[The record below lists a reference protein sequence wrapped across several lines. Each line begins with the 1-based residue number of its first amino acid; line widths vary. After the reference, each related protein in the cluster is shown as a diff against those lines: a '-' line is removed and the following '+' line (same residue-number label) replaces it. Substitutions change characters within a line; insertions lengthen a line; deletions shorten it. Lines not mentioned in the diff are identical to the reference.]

1 MSLKACFDRAAGMGV
16 ISREEANALKK
27 RFDQIAAETTNAAEA
42 RARMAKEIEAEAAH
56 RERAALLTEIA
67 RSRIIDQMS
76 NWKNH
81 KGETDLVTAFIAMH
95 ENLGNE
101 IGDFMQDAEG
111 RREVI
116 FRDAQRELREIMR
129 EFRRGAITGDL
140 RRTSKL
146 VGNSKVQA
154 RMDNFR
160 KEVFGEDTGDATAKA
175 MAQSWN
181 KVVEDLRVRFNAA
194 GGAIPKLEGW
204 GFPQSHDRLALLDAG
219 KQSWID
225 YLMQPGVLARDRMVD
240 RAGARLTDSELREAL
255 DVAYD
260 RATTDGW
267 SDKDVSAQPK
277 GRGALYTQHLDHRFI
292 HFKDAD
298 AWGAYAEKFGNPDLF
313 ATMMG
318 HVAMM
323 SRDIAHA
330 EIFGPN
336 PNMMRAYIRS
346 HIEHMAGQQASGQ
359 GMAIEGAD
367 PRNVMQDVS
376 KGLDRADAMW
386 SLMRGQEVVGRNL
399 AEIMGSVR
407 NTITA
412 SSLGAAW
419 ISSLSDAGFGQDMRH
434 RLGMG
439 MAKANFGRMLAG
451 SLREMITM
459 GSRQEMIDAGL
470 GLDQAMNVL
479 RKKASEVKGIDHRF
493 WTGFLADRTLTWGL
507 LSPWTQA
514 GKFLAGD
521 DIMRYMAKLAPHS
534 FDALPEGMQR
544 AFRNHGFSPADWD
557 ALRATGVVEGRIR
570 PTELLDNPST
580 KALGERYLQM
590 ILRETRSAIPEATV
604 ASRSIVFTS
613 GKPGTIT
620 GEIARSAGQFKGFGL
635 AVLMIHAGRLARQL
649 GAGDTRNAL
658 ANGGALL
665 ITLTFL
671 GAIAMALKD
680 IKDGRD
686 PRKWL
691 DEKTWLDPNHWGAA
705 FLQAGGLGIYGD
717 LLFADVNRHGGGLE
731 STIAGPLVGRASD
744 IGDLVIGEPIRAL
757 TGKPTN
763 PGGKAM
769 KVLKSNTPIMGH
781 WAISLA
787 YQRTVMDQLQKLADP
802 KAQAAFNRTIQ
813 QRQRDYGQSY
823 WWRPGTT
830 SPQRAPDFSKPLST
844 R

>member
-1 MSLKACFDRAAGMGV
+1 MSLKNCFANAARMGV
-16 ISREEANALKK
+16 ISREEADLLSK
-27 RFDQIAAETTNAAEA
+27 RFDQIATETTDSAEA
-42 RARMAKEIEAEAAH
+42 RARMTKEIEAEAAH

-67 RSRIIDQMS
+67 RARIVDQIS

-81 KGETDLVTAFIAMH
+81 KGETDLVTAFTAMH
-95 ENLGNE
+95 ENIGNE

-116 FRDAQRELREIMR
+116 FRESQRELRDIMR
-129 EFRRGAITGDL
+129 EFRRGAIVGDL

-146 VGNSKVQA
+146 VGNKKVQA

-160 KEVFGEDTGDATAKA
+160 KEVFGEDSGDATAKV
-175 MAQSWN
+175 MAQAWL

-194 GGAIPKLEGW
+194 GGAIPKLDGY

-219 KQSWID
+219 KQAWID
-225 YLMQPGVLARDRMVD
+225 HLMQPGVLNRDRMTD
-240 RAGARLTDSELREAL
+240 RAGSRLTDGELREAL
-255 DVAYD
+255 DTAFD
-260 RATTDGW
+260 RITTDGW
-267 SDKDVSAQPK
+267 SDKDVSAQVK

-292 HFKDAD
+292 HFKSAD
-298 AWGAYAEKFGNPDLF
+298 AWGTYADKFGNPDLF

-318 HVAMM
+318 HLAVM
-323 SRDIAHA
+323 SRDISHM
-330 EIFGPN
+330 ETFGPN
-336 PNMMRAYIRS
+336 PNMMRTYMRS
-346 HIEHMAGQQASGQ
+346 HIEHMAGQQAIGK
-359 GMAIEGAD
+359 GVAIEGSDA
-367 PRNVMQDVS
+367 RNVMQDVS

-386 SLMRGQEVVGRNL
+386 NLMRGQEVVGRNF

-407 NTITA
+407 NSITA

-419 ISSLSDAGFGQDMRH
+419 LSSLSDAGFSQDMRQ

-439 MAKANFGRMLAG
+439 MAKANFGRMLAVA
-451 SLREMITM
+451 LKEMITM

-470 GLDQAMNVL
+470 GFDAAMNVL

-493 WTGFLADRTLTWGL
+493 WTGFLADRTLTYGL

-514 GKFLAGD
+514 GKYMAGD

-534 FDALPEGMQR
+534 YDALPDGMKR
-544 AFRNHGFSPADWD
+544 AFRNHGFGPADWD
-557 ALRATGVVEGRIR
+557 ALRATRIVEGRMR
-570 PTELLDNPST
+570 PTELIDNANT

-590 ILRETRSAIPEATV
+590 ILRETKSAVPEATV

-635 AVLMIHAGRLARQL
+635 AVLMIHAGRLAREL
-649 GAGDTRNAL
+649 GAGDTRFAL
-658 ANGGALL
+658 THGGATL

-671 GAIAMALKD
+671 GAVAMALKD
-680 IKDGRD
+680 VKDGRD
-686 PRKWL
+686 PRKWF
-691 DEKTWLDPNHWGAA
+691 DEKTYLDPAFWGAA

-717 LLFADVNRHGGGLE
+717 LLFADVNRHGQGLE
-731 STIAGPLVGRASD
+731 STLAGPLVGRASD
-744 IGDLVIGEPIRAL
+744 LGDLVIGEPIRAL

-763 PGGKAM
+763 PGAKAI
-769 KVLKSNTPIMGH
+769 KVLAGNTPLRH

-787 YQRTVMDQLQKLADP
+787 YQRTVMDQLQKLIDP
-802 KAQAAFNRTIQ
+802 KAQQAFNRAVQ
-813 QRQRDYGQSY
+813 QRQRDYGQGY
-823 WWRPGTT
+823 WWRPGDT
-830 SPQRAPDFSKPLST
+830 SPQRAPDLSRPLST